1 MRLLLLLFFAIS
13 AAAAPV
19 VTDQFGTVRTS
30 FAPGD
35 AVYIYFPEPGTA
47 QIKIIDAATGA
58 VVLERTIDVKT
69 PGPQPLWQLH
79 PNTAGG
85 TYRIYVTFSG
95 QPYVYSIT
103 VATPILWQP
112 YLVATAAAAATA

>member
-1 MRLLLLLFFAIS
+1 MRYLLLLIFAIS

-19 VTDQFGTVRTS
+19 VTDQFGTVRTT

-58 VVLERTIDVKT
+58 VVLEKTIDVKT
-69 PGPQPLWQLH
+69 PGPQLLWQLH
-79 PNTAGG
+79 PNTAEG
-85 TYRIYVTFSG
+85 TFRIYITFSG

-103 VATPILWQP
+103 VATPYSGSP
-112 YLVATAAAAATA
+112 T

>member
-1 MRLLLLLFFAIS
+1 MIFAIS

-19 VTDQFGTVRTS
+19 VTGQFGTVRTS

-47 QIKIIDAATGA
+47 QIKILDAATGA

-69 PGPQPLWQLH
+69 P
-79 PNTAGG
+79 A
-85 TYRIYVTFSG
+85 RDSSG
-95 QPYVYSIT
+95 NS
-103 VATPILWQP
+103 TPTRP
-112 YLVATAAAAATA
+112 RGHSEST